1 MIAMRAL
8 IFSFLCMIGCAKQP
22 PRELNLIP
30 QPVQILD
37 QLGSYEFSFS
47 DIIVFDRS
55 LGGAA
60 RLLKE

>member
-47 DIIVFDRS
+47 DIIVFDR
-55 LGGAA
+55 
-60 RLLKE
+60 